1 MAITGSPVPS
11 MVARIEPTRTTPAM
25 YSQNA
30 PNVPPITVNAI
41 SPTPSQS
48 NCGAVAHGRTNG
60 SSTSPEIRNAMPLTV
75 KLPQRSMSLTGR
87 NTMAAVDAALIA
99 PQIRPT
105 NGSFSVVKSPP
116 VAISTV
122 PAKASATPMPS
133 RTPGSRR
140 PRRHTTPKTNSRFRL
155 CSTVAVPELVQL
167 IDSR

>member
-1 MAITGSPVPS
+1 MMRIITNPTKSVGSNTASVHATAEIVAITGSLVPS

-75 KLPQRSMSLTGR
+75 KMSFSQPLPRWGGVDDQERQEEHSL
-87 NTMAAVDAALIA
+87 VAAL
-99 PQIRPT
+99 QV
-105 NGSFSVVKSPP
+105 GQQFGGVLGK
-116 VAISTV
+116 
-122 PAKASATPMPS
+122 
-133 RTPGSRR
+133 G
-140 PRRHTTPKTNSRFRL
+140 
-155 CSTVAVPELVQL
+155 
-167 IDSR
+167 

>member
-1 MAITGSPVPS
+1 MMRIITNPTKSVGSNTASVHATAEIVAITFAGAEHG
-11 MVARIEPTRTTPAM
+11 ARIEPTRTTPAM

-87 NTMAAVDAALIA
+87 NTM
-99 PQIRPT
+99 
-105 NGSFSVVKSPP
+105 PP
-116 VAISTV
+116 W
-122 PAKASATPMPS
+122 TP
-133 RTPGSRR
+133 R
-140 PRRHTTPKTNSRFRL
+140 
-155 CSTVAVPELVQL
+155 
-167 IDSR
+167 